1 MSIFEFDLPGFTF
14 IAVFICTHTKHNLTS
29 NLSNHHVIM
38 TMKENKDLGIVIV
51 MLLDFYYNIKNEFFI

>member
-1 MSIFEFDLPGFTF
+1 MRIFGFDFPGFTF
-14 IAVFICTHTKHNLTS
+14 VAVFICTHTKHNLTS

-38 TMKENKDLGIVIV
+38 TMKENKDLEIVIV